1 VKLEITPS
9 NLPKYSGMSHYFKA
23 RRVIPE
29 AGRLVPN
36 WCPTAYHSLAQ
47 AVIGY
52 QPFSESS

>member
-47 AVIGY
+47 AVIG
-52 QPFSESS
+52 